1 MIFQWV
7 FLIIPDIIF
16 TRKGNFARGYFNN
29 VIDGNLDYL
38 FTFILLHI
46 DIYTENSVA

>member
-1 MIFQWV
+1 MF

-16 TRKGNFARGYFNN
+16 NRKGNVAGGYFNN

-38 FTFILLHI
+38 FTFTFLHI
-46 DIYTENSVA
+46 NIYTENSVA